1 MAKVV
6 VDNQYAPYF
15 WVLRAIFAGA
25 IIGVLAWGI
34 SSLLHKAFLGNIL
47 CNGESLCMEAASAA
61 GVVASAI
68 ASALGIFLLALLK
81 VPRALFVAVASF
93 FVTWKVQGYI
103 WGLWWGEAIMWS
115 AVAFAIAYLLF
126 SIVGH
131 IKRWALLVTVTL
143 GIIIAVQIILM
154 LY

>member
-15 WVLRAIFAGA
+15 WVLRAVFAGA
-25 IIGVLAWGI
+25 IIGALAWGI
-34 SSLLHKAFLGNIL
+34 SSLLHKLFLGNVM
-47 CNGESLCMEAASAA
+47 CNGGSSCMEAASAA
-61 GVVASAI
+61 GVIASAI
-68 ASALGIFLLALLK
+68 AAAIGVFLLALLK
-81 VPRALFVAVASF
+81 VPRALFVAIASF
-93 FVTWKVQGYI
+93 FVTWKIQGYV
-103 WGLWWGEAIMWS
+103 WGLWWGEALMWS
-115 AVAFAIAYLLF
+115 AITFALAYLLF

-131 IKRWALLVTVTL
+131 IKRWALLVVATL